1 MRRLL
6 TTTRTMSSVLLPIYG
21 SVTRPSRMIRLVSLS
36 LKLKS
41 VANLCLQRWMNFY
54 KFGDGV

>member
-6 TTTRTMSSVLLPIYG
+6 TTTRTMSSVLLPICG
-21 SVTRPSRMIRLVSLS
+21 SVTRPSLMIRLVSLS
-36 LKLKS
+36 LKLKLM
-41 VANLCLQRWMNFY
+41 ANLYLQRWMNFY